1 MPNFDTHIY
10 VMYPPNMQNLPKV
23 RVFTDFLVRNL
34 GEATRP

>member
-1 MPNFDTHIY
+1 VY
-10 VMYPPNMQNLPKV
+10 YCAGASGKYPPNMQNLPKV